1 MHYGTLHTATVFSK
15 QVFPYVNSC
24 HHVIELTTSLK
35 TLVVSLRK
43 VLTGRSSPLGLDVLT
58 INTPFIQLFPYEL
71 GCYGVMFWPRITTLE
86 SFQWQPC
93 THLPFG
99 SVSMSELYPVKSGI
113 ANALPLPF
121 LPPSNEHGHCFL
133 PSLHSQGMLATFPSV
148 LRDIPDIT
156 HATACLLSSS
166 LPPMPS
172 LSTFPKT

>member
-1 MHYGTLHTATVFSK
+1 MRYGTLHTATVFSK

-43 VLTGRSSPLGLDVLT
+43 VLTGRSSPLGLDVST

-113 ANALPLPF
+113 ANALLLPF
-121 LPPSNEHGHCFL
+121 LPSSTERGGFFFL
-133 PSLHSQGMLATFPSV
+133 LPLTQRMLASLP
-148 LRDIPDIT
+148 RDIPDT
-156 HATACLLSSS
+156 LLTP
-166 LPPMPS
+166 LPARYH
-172 LSTFPKT
+172 